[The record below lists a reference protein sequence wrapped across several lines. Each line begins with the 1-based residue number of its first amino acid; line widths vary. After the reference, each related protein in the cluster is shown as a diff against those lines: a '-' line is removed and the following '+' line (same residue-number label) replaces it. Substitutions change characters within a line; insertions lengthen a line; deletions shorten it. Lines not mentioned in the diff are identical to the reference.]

1 MRARTQRSILA
12 EARNALLGVAI
23 AGLAGCALGAA
34 LRYGLVER
42 DSLGIACESGAADWR
57 CAPRSLVIQAFL
69 HQAFAILSLL
79 AAAVA
84 AWRRRRALAGLA
96 IVAGVAGMM
105 LYRFEWSA
113 LGTLAGA
120 LVLARLERDRQQD
133 GEAERQH

>member
-1 MRARTQRSILA
+1 MI
-12 EARNALLGVAI
+12 E
-23 AGLAGCALGAA
+23 
-34 LRYGLVER
+34 
-42 DSLGIACESGAADWR
+42 
-57 CAPRSLVIQAFL
+57 AFL

-79 AAAVA
+79 AATVA

-96 IVAGVAGMM
+96 VAAGVSGMM

>member
-1 MRARTQRSILA
+1 MHPPARRSILDD
-12 EARNALLGVAI
+12 ARAALRDVAI
-23 AGLAGCALGAA
+23 AGLAGCAFGAA

-42 DSLGIACESGAADWR
+42 DSLGIACESGLPDWR
-57 CAPRSLVIQAFL
+57 CAPRALVVQAFL

-79 AAAVA
+79 AATVA
-84 AWRRRRALAGLA
+84 AWRRQRALAGLA
-96 IVAGVAGMM
+96 VIAGVAGMM

-120 LVLARLERDRQQD
+120 LVLARIERDGQQD

>member
-1 MRARTQRSILA
+1 MHARTQRSILA
-12 EARNALLGVAI
+12 EARSALFGVAI
-23 AGLAGCALGAA
+23 AGLAGCAIGAA

-42 DSLGIACESGAADWR
+42 DSLGIACESGVADWR
-57 CAPRSLVIQAFL
+57 CAPRSLVIEAFL

-79 AAAVA
+79 AATVA

-96 IVAGVAGMM
+96 VAAGVSGMM

-120 LVLARLERDRQQD
+120 IVLARIERDRDQH
-133 GEAERQH
+133 GEAQRQH